1 VFSEYV
7 RRRHADHDGYVRCY
21 TSGVVAHWTE
31 LQCGHAIGG
40 RNNAVLFD
48 DEICRPQTVAENVFK
63 RGNYP
68 VFTAKLIREHGL
80 EWFEA
85 KLIGARKAVKLMRSD
100 LEEIIEKYK
109 QKLVELDAPK
119 EEPKKLT
126 LDCMTCKS
134 WPEVCQKCYERR
146 K

>member
-1 VFSEYV
+1 MKKRKKQKTRSSLKAAAWRLFSEYV
-7 RRRHADHDGYVRCY
+7 RRKHADPNGYAHCY

-85 KLIGARKAVKLMRSD
+85 KLAGARQAVKLTRTD
-100 LEEIIEKYK
+100 LEEIIAKYK
-109 QKLVELDAPK
+109 QKLEEL
-119 EEPKKLT
+119 ELEPA
-126 LDCMTCKS
+126 
-134 WPEVCQKCYERR
+134 
-146 K
+146 